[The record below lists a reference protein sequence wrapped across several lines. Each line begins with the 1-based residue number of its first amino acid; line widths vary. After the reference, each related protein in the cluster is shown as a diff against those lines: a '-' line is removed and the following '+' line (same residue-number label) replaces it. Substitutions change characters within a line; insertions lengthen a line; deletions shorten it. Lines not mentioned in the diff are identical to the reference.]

1 MHLTDVNDV
10 FVSRG
15 GVADFNFV
23 RGPRGKGG
31 RVVIGRPEEEAC
43 LFIIGLG
50 EEER

>member
-23 RGPRGKGG
+23 RSPRGEGG
-31 RVVIGRPEEEAC
+31 SFVIGRPEEEAC
-43 LFIIGLG
+43 LSVIGLR
-50 EEER
+50 EEKR